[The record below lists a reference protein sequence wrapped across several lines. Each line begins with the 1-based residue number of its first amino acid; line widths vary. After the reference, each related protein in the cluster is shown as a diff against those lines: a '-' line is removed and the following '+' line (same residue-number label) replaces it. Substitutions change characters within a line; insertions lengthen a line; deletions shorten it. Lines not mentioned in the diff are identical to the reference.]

1 MLMQKKKFNVVCILK
16 ASITEQWLVFDV
28 EFHMLKSPQKYF
40 SLRFKLQ
47 YIKPKGEKCKKTRHK
62 IYFHYNVL
70 RFYAWAEEVHTFIS
84 RSPVC
89 KMGIFYTSKM
99 GTERLMYEPM

>member
-40 SLRFKLQ
+40 SIRFKLQ
-47 YIKPKGEKCKKTRHK
+47 YIKPKGENARKQGTK
-62 IYFHYNVL
+62 
-70 RFYAWAEEVHTFIS
+70 FIS
-84 RSPVC
+84 ITMSYVFRHGLKRFTPLSADLLFAKWVYFTHPKWVQR
-89 KMGIFYTSKM
+89 G
-99 GTERLMYEPM
+99 